1 MSKIV
6 DHTVQADRQAPTVAL
21 VLLPGLDG
29 TGLLFANFAASFGSD
44 VKIIV
49 VSYPSDAAHG
59 YSELETITRSF
70 LPRDLPFF
78 LLGESFSGPIAI
90 SIAASHPPGLLGL
103 ILCCS
108 FARSP
113 RPSLSMFRPFL
124 PVAPVAA
131 LPVALLSF
139 FVLGRFSSA
148 ALRRSLAESLGRVS
162 ASALRTRAGAALSVD
177 VSAKLSSVDVP
188 VLYLRASEDRVVPA
202 SASLSIAAL
211 SPNTKIVDFS
221 APHFLLQV
229 LPTQTAA
236 TVGEFMKVDRGL

>member
-6 DHTVQADRQAPTVAL
+6 DHAVQADRQAPTVAL

-29 TGLLFANFAASFGSD
+29 TGLLFANFAARFGLD

-49 VSYPSDAAHG
+49 VSYPSDAALA
-59 YSELETITRSF
+59 YSELEPIARSL
-70 LPRDLPFF
+70 LPKDLPFF

-90 SIAASHPPGLLGL
+90 SIAASRPPGLLGL

-113 RPSLSMFRPFL
+113 RPSLSVFRPLL

-131 LPVALLSF
+131 LPLALLSF
-139 FVLGRFSSA
+139 FVLGRFSST
-148 ALRRSLAESLGRVS
+148 ALRRSLAESLARVS
-162 ASALRTRAGAALSVD
+162 APALRARAGAALSVD
-177 VSAKLSSVDVP
+177 VSAKLASVDVP

-202 SASLSIAAL
+202 SASLLITDLA
-211 SPNTKIVDFS
+211 PNTKIVEFS

-236 TVGEFMKVDRGL
+236 IVRDFMGIGGGL

>member
-148 ALRRSLAESLGRVS
+148 ALRRSLSRRRHFEH
-162 ASALRTRAGAALSVD
+162 ALVRRCPSTCLPSCPALMSRC
-177 VSAKLSSVDVP
+177 SI
-188 VLYLRASEDRVVPA
+188 YGLRK
-202 SASLSIAAL
+202 IAL
-211 SPNTKIVDFS
+211 
-221 APHFLLQV
+221 FLLQRLYRLQLFPPIPRSWIFRPHTSYSRCCRHKLR
-229 LPTQTAA
+229 LPS
-236 TVGEFMKVDRGL
+236 VNS